1 MVSLKTLSI
10 FLSAGIFGL
19 QALAGPIPNQDLNQ
33 IAAFKQNRHDEQNSF
48 LNSLNGILRKRFSS
62 PIIDSRAPPS
72 DGSHHGGPSD
82 HDAGSLDNRLA
93 SRSLAIAPRAVSENI
108 EVQTVTFSPEEKTIL
123 RERLRSRFPG
133 FDAPGLSTISPPGF
147 LVALLI
153 IGTVGGAL
161 FMIFPVGWLY

>member
-33 IAAFKQNRHDEQNSF
+33 IAVFKQNRHDEQNSF
-48 LNSLNGILRKRFSS
+48 LDSLNGILRKRFSA
-62 PIIDSRAPPS
+62 PIIDTRAPLPNLNHE
-72 DGSHHGGPSD
+72 GSSD
-82 HDAGSLDNRLA
+82 HGTRSPDKRLA

-108 EVQTVTFSPEEKTIL
+108 EVQTVTFSPEEKTLL

-147 LVALLI
+147 LVVLLI